1 MMKAHT
7 KNEHRSCQ
15 VCGTARIQSLH
26 PSIIVRPALAEEI
39 QSELGHWDPE
49 GWICDEDL
57 QRYRHKHVEA
67 LLQAE
72 KGELT
77 ELEKEVLER
86 YELYVFA
93 AIAIFGV
100 AIWAV
105 YFFRRGRVKQ
115 PRLPLV

>member
-1 MMKAHT
+1 VSTMMKGST

-57 QRYRHKHVEA
+57 QRYRHKHVG
-67 LLQAE
+67 LCS
-72 KGELT
+72 
-77 ELEKEVLER
+77 R
-86 YELYVFA
+86 
-93 AIAIFGV
+93 
-100 AIWAV
+100 
-105 YFFRRGRVKQ
+105 
-115 PRLPLV
+115 PRKVS